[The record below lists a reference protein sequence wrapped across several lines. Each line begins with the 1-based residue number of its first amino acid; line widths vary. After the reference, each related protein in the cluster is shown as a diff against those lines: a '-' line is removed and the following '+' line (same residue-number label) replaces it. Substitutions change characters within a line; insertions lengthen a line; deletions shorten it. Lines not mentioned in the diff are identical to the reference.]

1 MHGLRTRPAWI
12 LLAVSCLL
20 SSAPPASAQN
30 YPSRYVRIITAG
42 VGTFHDII
50 ARNLGHRLNE
60 RWGQPVVID
69 NQAAAGLTIG
79 TGMAAKAAPDGYTLL
94 LGDRSSLAA
103 APSLYKSLRYDPVKD
118 LVPITMVARGPAI
131 LVAHP
136 SVPAGNLKE
145 FIAYLRK
152 QPDPVHFASS
162 GVGTFTHLTGLL
174 FEQLTDVKL
183 LMVQYKGGGAAS
195 IAMLGGE
202 AKLSIFPIPVVLAQV
217 NAGTLKAFALTSSQ
231 RFDGAPAIPT
241 GIEAGLPGLEGE
253 QWIGMLAPAGT
264 PDAIVSK
271 LNRDIV
277 DILQTPAFREV
288 LQAQG
293 AIPAPGTPAEFASFM
308 ASETVRLRK
317 LIEASGLTMP

>member
-1 MHGLRTRPAWI
+1 
-12 LLAVSCLL
+12 L
-20 SSAPPASAQN
+20 S
-30 YPSRYVRIITAG
+30 
-42 VGTFHDII
+42 
-50 ARNLGHRLNE
+50 
-60 RWGQPVVID
+60 
-69 NQAAAGLTIG
+69 
-79 TGMAAKAAPDGYTLL
+79 
-94 LGDRSSLAA
+94 
-103 APSLYKSLRYDPVKD
+103 
-118 LVPITMVARGPAI
+118 
-131 LVAHP
+131 
-136 SVPAGNLKE
+136 E

-174 FEQLTDVKL
+174 FEQLAGVKL

-202 AKLSIFPIPVVLAQV
+202 AKLSFFPIPVVLAQV

-241 GIEAGLPGLEGE
+241 AAEAGLPGLEAE

-293 AIPAPGTPAEFASFM
+293 AKPAPGTPGEFASFM
-308 ASETVRLRK
+308 ASETVRLKK